1 MLKPIVRFAAITF
14 YFCLLPTDYART
26 PADAFPLKTV
36 QKVDLAR
43 YVGQW
48 YEVARYP
55 NRFERDCVADV
66 TATYK
71 SRVNGTI
78 EVVNACRKKDG
89 QRKVA
94 RGNAKVAD
102 SQTNAKLKVTFLLA
116 FLWRL
121 LGNSA
126 LYPDYKYA
134 AVGEPARKYLWI
146 LSRTRALDDA
156 TYQKIFEQITA
167 SGYDISKLIKTPQN
181 GDVTGNSND

>member
-1 MLKPIVRFAAITF
+1 VLEPIVRFAAITF

-102 SQTNAKLKVTFLLA
+102 AQTNAKLKVTFFWPFYGDYWVIVLD
-116 FLWRL
+116 
-121 LGNSA
+121 
-126 LYPDYKYA
+126 PDYKYA
-134 AVGEPARKYLWI
+134 VVGEPARKYLWI

-156 TYQKIFEQITA
+156 TYKKIFEQITA